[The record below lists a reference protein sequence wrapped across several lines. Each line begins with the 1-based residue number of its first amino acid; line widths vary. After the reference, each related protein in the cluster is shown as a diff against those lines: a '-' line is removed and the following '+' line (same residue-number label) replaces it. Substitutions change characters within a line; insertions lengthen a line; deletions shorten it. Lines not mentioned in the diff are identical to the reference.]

1 MDQASRAPDGSFHL
15 RLWGVRGS
23 TPTPVEQNLGHGGNT
38 PCVEILSGEDEVFI
52 IDAGTGIRAL
62 GAAIAARARPPN
74 AIHIF
79 FTHFHW
85 DHLQGLPFF
94 APLYSPQSRIVFHS
108 VHPAEELHTILA
120 RQMATPFFPV
130 DFAAIAAQTE
140 FRTIASPQRFGAV
153 TLETFPLHHPQG
165 SVGYRISD
173 AHRAV
178 VYATDHE
185 QGNVSVDHGLR
196 AIARNADA
204 LIYDAQYT
212 AEEYPGRKG
221 WGHSTWQEAVSIAI
235 ESKVRRLILFHHDP
249 HRDDRALEEIVA
261 QAQLKFPETLAAR
274 ESMTI

>member
-1 MDQASRAPDGSFHL
+1 MDQASRATDGAFQL

-38 PCVEILSGEDEVFI
+38 PCVEILSGEDEIFI

-62 GAAIAARARPPN
+62 GATIAARPPT

-94 APLYSPQSRIVFHS
+94 APLFSPQSRIVFHS
-108 VHPAEELHTILA
+108 VHPPEELHTILA

-130 DFAAIAAQTE
+130 DFAAVAAHTE
-140 FRTIASPQRFGAV
+140 FRTLASPQRFGEV
-153 TLETFPLHHPQG
+153 TLQTFPLHHPQG
-165 SVGYRISD
+165 SVGYCISD
-173 AHRAV
+173 AHRSV

-185 QGNVSVDHGLR
+185 PGNAEVDRGLR

-212 AEEYPGRKG
+212 AEEYASRKG
-221 WGHSTWQEAVSIAI
+221 WGHSTWQEAVAIAK
-235 ESKVRRLILFHHDP
+235 EAKVRRLVLFHHDP
-249 HRDDRALEEIVA
+249 NRDDRALEEIVA
-261 QAQLKFPETLAAR
+261 QAQREFPNTVAAR
-274 ESMTI
+274 EAMTV